1 MVGLGLRCCTGV
13 SLVAASRGYTRV
25 VGPGLHWGCS
35 LVGMQALL
43 IVMASLVVEH
53 GLRSV
58 KASRVAAPR
67 LESTGS
73 GVVVRRLSCSTA
85 CGIFGDEALN
95 SCLLHR
101 QADSLP
107 LGRQGCPH
115 GILGN
120 IPGSLSFL
128 IYEMETY
135 CLSELSH
142 LKPLL

>member
-58 KASRVAAPR
+58 RASVVAAPR
-67 LESTGS
+67 LESTS
-73 GVVVRRLSCSTA
+73 SVVVVRRLSCSTA
-85 CGIFGDEALN
+85 CGIFWDEGLN
-95 SCLLHR
+95 SCLLHW

-107 LGRQGCPH
+107 LGHQRCPH

-135 CLSELSH
+135 WHSLAHGDLVS
-142 LKPLL
+142 